1 MEETFQVFYERYPK
15 LKSYDKKI
23 KEAYKVMEESYSKKN
38 KLLIC
43 GNGGSASDSDH
54 IVGELMKSF
63 LFKRKI
69 EESISV
75 KLKNQFGD
83 DGLFLAE
90 NLEGAL
96 PAIAVTQHTA
106 LNSAFLNDV
115 SGELIYAQQVYGY
128 GEQGDVLL
136 GISTSG
142 KAKNVLAAFKVA
154 KVKDIKTIAITGS
167 NPNPLSKLCDV
178 IIQLPS
184 NETTYIQEQTIPIYH
199 LLCNLLEKHFFEQTN

>member
-1 MEETFQVFYERYPK
+1 MDKLYEVFYERYPK
-15 LKSYDKKI
+15 LRIYDKKI
-23 KEAYKVMEESYSKKN
+23 KEAYKVMEEAYDKKK

-43 GNGGSASDSDH
+43 GNGGSACDSEH
-54 IVGELMKSF
+54 VVGELMKSF

-69 EESISV
+69 EENISIE
-75 KLKNQFGD
+75 LKNRFGN
-83 DGLFLAE
+83 DGAFLAE

-96 PAIAVTQHTA
+96 PAISVTQHTA

-128 GEQGDVLL
+128 GETGDVLL
-136 GISTSG
+136 GFSTSG

-154 KVKDIKTIAITGS
+154 KAKGIKTIAITGS
-167 NPNPLSKLCDV
+167 APNPLAELCDV

-184 NETTYIQEQTIPIYH
+184 NETTYIQEQTIPVYH
-199 LLCNLLEKHFFEQTN
+199 LLCSLLENHFFKGAN

>member
-1 MEETFQVFYERYPK
+1 MEKIFQVFYERYPK

-23 KEAYKVMEESYSKKN
+23 KEAYKIMEESYSKKN

-54 IVGELMKSF
+54 IVSELMKSF

-96 PAIAVTQHTA
+96 PAIAVTQHIA

-128 GEQGDVLL
+128 GEPGDVLL

-142 KAKNVLAAFKVA
+142 NAKNVLAAFKVA
-154 KVKDIKTIAITGS
+154 KVKSIKTIAITGS
-167 NPNPLSKLCDV
+167 NPNQISKLCDV

-199 LLCNLLEKHFFEQTN
+199 LLCSLLEKHFFKQTN